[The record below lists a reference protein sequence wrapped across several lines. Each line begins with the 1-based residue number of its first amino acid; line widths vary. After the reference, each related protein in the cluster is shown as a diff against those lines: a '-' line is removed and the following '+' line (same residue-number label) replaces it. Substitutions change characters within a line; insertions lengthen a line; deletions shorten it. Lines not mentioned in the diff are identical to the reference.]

1 MVSAY
6 RPLDPSGGFLGTRRP
21 LVSSPSPVPQEL
33 PRRSHTRRTP
43 APELDATSTRGLIL
57 RALGDVTRRVPCVGV
72 SIESVVVRAW
82 EIAPH
87 RFGLAGY
94 EDQHPDSNRVV
105 PKIAGADGLCG
116 MGFAKRTDR
125 GEVALTH
132 LGAAWCRRSVAR
144 AAREGVGG

>member
-1 MVSAY
+1 MSAF

-21 LVSSPSPVPQEL
+21 LTSSPVPAPQEV
-33 PRRSHTRRTP
+33 PRRSHARRTP
-43 APELDATSTRGLIL
+43 TPELDAGSMRGLIL

-72 SIESVVVRAW
+72 SIEAVVVRAW

-87 RFGLAGY
+87 RFGLVGH
-94 EDQHPDSNRVV
+94 EDAHPDSNRVV
-105 PKIAGADGLCG
+105 PKIAGADGLCK

-144 AAREGVGG
+144 ATREGVGDE